1 MRFAK
6 LVPALGVVGIVAMA
20 CGNTNTATNSPAV
33 VPSDLSISSFTQDF
47 SYMPKLKDLVGA
59 GKGMVGVILPDTTS
73 SARYVAFDAPYLK
86 KAFDGAGY
94 TSSQYKIDNAQGV
107 EAQQLAI
114 AQADITAGATV
125 LIMDPLNSTVGSQI
139 QTLAASK
146 GVKVISYDRAT
157 FTGTSTYY
165 VSFDNVQVGKL
176 IGQGFMD
183 CVTAWGVKSPQVF
196 TLNGGQNSD
205 PNAVSFAMG
214 YNSVVWGDS
223 IKQETVGKTNSAGM
237 KLVGDQVAT
246 DWKNDVG
253 GTIFQQAFTA
263 NPHINAT
270 IEANDGLAN
279 AVIQVLKNKNVKGKT
294 IPTVGQ
300 DATLDRHGQRADQL
314 PVRIRLQ
321 GRLPRGAG
329 RRRPRHRAPRGSHAS
344 GRSGERHHRAT
355 FGRHRQLAAGF
366 APGPDLGQLGQHRID
381 RDQGQLRRQGNAVQ
395 QGGRRGLH
403 RCRYLLTRRRPD
415 AAAVAA
421 ASTFPRQPPLKESR

>member
-1 MRFAK
+1 MKLARF
-6 LVPALGVVGIVAMA
+6 VPVLTLSGLILMA
-20 CGNTNTATNSPAV
+20 CGGTTTPTTTTAT

-86 KAFDGAGY
+86 QAFDGAGY

-125 LIMDPLNSTVGSQI
+125 LIMDPLNSSVGSQI
-139 QTLAASK
+139 QAYAASH
-146 GVKVISYDRAT
+146 GVKIVSYDRAT
-157 FTGTSTYY
+157 FTGTDTYY

-196 TLNGGQNSD
+196 TLNGGENSD

-223 IKQETVGKTNSAGM
+223 VKQETVGKTNSAGM

-246 DWKNDVG
+246 DWVNATG

-263 NPHINAT
+263 NKNINAT

-279 AVIQVLKNKNVKGKT
+279 AVVQVLKNKGVKAKS
-294 IPTVGQ
+294 IPTTGQ
-300 DATLDRHGQRADQL
+300 DATLDGMVNVLTDYQCGSVYKAVYLEAQDAVALATVLRASAT
-314 PVRIRLQ
+314 P
-321 GRLPRGAG
+321 PAG
-329 RRRPRHRAPRGSHAS
+329 LVNGNTAPPSGVTGNQQPAS
-344 GRSGERHHRAT
+344 LLVPIWVNKANMETTVIKDKFVDVAT
-355 FGRHRQLAAGF
+355 LCSKAG
-366 APGPDLGQLGQHRID
+366 
-381 RDQGQLRRQGNAVQ
+381 
-395 QGGRRGLH
+395 
-403 RCRYLLTRRRPD
+403 
-415 AAAVAA
+415 AAVCTAN
-421 ASTFPRQPPLKESR
+421 SIS